1 MISRARYGIDYLK
14 RNLDNSMD
22 DELLEQINRIFD
34 VNFDMQDI
42 QLTGNILE
50 WLKNE
55 YLTNK
60 EDINEY
66 IFFEPENN
74 DGKLFVD
81 FDQSSKEIK
90 YCFTDGGIMPLSA
103 HEYMQWNIGFGWD
116 KKEFSSDPDWNKIS
130 ATCKKN
136 IKAIKKDAKLMSD
149 IELKQFINDNYT
161 KQINE
166 MFVENNIK
174 I

>member
-1 MISRARYGIDYLK
+1 
-14 RNLDNSMD
+14 
-22 DELLEQINRIFD
+22 
-34 VNFDMQDI
+34 
-42 QLTGNILE
+42 
-50 WLKNE
+50 
-55 YLTNK
+55 
-60 EDINEY
+60 
-66 IFFEPENN
+66 
-74 DGKLFVD
+74 
-81 FDQSSKEIK
+81 
-90 YCFTDGGIMPLSA
+90 MPLSA

>member
-60 EDINEY
+60 EDIMSIYFLNLK
-66 IFFEPENN
+66 IMMENS
-74 DGKLFVD
+74 L
-81 FDQSSKEIK
+81 
-90 YCFTDGGIMPLSA
+90 
-103 HEYMQWNIGFGWD
+103 
-116 KKEFSSDPDWNKIS
+116 
-130 ATCKKN
+130 
-136 IKAIKKDAKLMSD
+136 
-149 IELKQFINDNYT
+149 
-161 KQINE
+161 
-166 MFVENNIK
+166 
-174 I
+174 